1 MQERMQAARAESQGE
16 QTARSASPVR
26 TEGADVFGA
35 IVQAMSK
42 EERAKLQD
50 PKLDQRARFGLII
63 KAIEE
68 KPELEKA
75 LGKQLE
81 QRDRFSQQFTETQV
95 RAMNN
100 GREMSGAELF
110 KNGFELHSHTS
121 AVTNW
126 DDGEEVRQV
135 YYPEICEKV
144 KELTGAT
151 HTFCANHLRR
161 NSDLSGVMAK
171 LFGVATAPIESVH
184 NDFTSIYGDA
194 LIRSFEQEDGVTFGN
209 VDEMKAAGVT
219 EEVMRNSRL
228 VMVNTWR
235 SVSDEPLQRNPLAVC
250 DVRTVGLDE
259 LVASRLGGNADSLE
273 VYSSMFSPE
282 HEWYY
287 YPEMNKDEVLMIL
300 TYDSAMTPF
309 VPTLHTSFSVPGM
322 PEDAPARRSCEARG
336 WRRRSIGMFAV

>member
-1 MQERMQAARAESQGE
+1 M
-16 QTARSASPVR
+16 
-26 TEGADVFGA
+26 
-35 IVQAMSK
+35 
-42 EERAKLQD
+42 
-50 PKLDQRARFGLII
+50 
-63 KAIEE
+63 
-68 KPELEKA
+68 
-75 LGKQLE
+75 
-81 QRDRFSQQFTETQV
+81 
-95 RAMNN
+95 
-100 GREMSGAELF
+100 
-110 KNGFELHSHTS
+110 
-121 AVTNW
+121 
-126 DDGEEVRQV
+126 
-135 YYPEICEKV
+135 
-144 KELTGAT
+144 
-151 HTFCANHLRR
+151 
-161 NSDLSGVMAK
+161 
-171 LFGVATAPIESVH
+171 H
-184 NDFTSIYGDA
+184 NDFTNIYGDA

-322 PEDAPARRSCEARG
+322 PEDAPARRSCEARVLCLLPNE
-336 WRRRSIGMFAV
+336 AAKL